1 MTAKSKTQYVMAV
14 LLISSSIALA
24 FYQVLDI
31 DDVAKGTLMY
41 IAQAF
46 LLAGSIF
53 GLDYYIL
60 KLNRFVNEHSQKN
73 NPAGDEKQQPTQH
86 TDREQLA
93 RGASSGQL

>member
-14 LLISSSIALA
+14 LLIVSSIALA

-31 DDVAKGTLMY
+31 DDVANGTLMY

-60 KLNRFVNEHSQKN
+60 KLNRYINEQSQKAPPEGN
-73 NPAGDEKQQPTQH
+73 TEQQS
-86 TDREQLA
+86 A
-93 RGASSGQL
+93 